1 MSRDGT
7 HIEKGA
13 GREIAVAPGFTF
25 HSTDKIE
32 VPQMRLTLRTLLAW
46 LDDTLQPTQVRQIG
60 SQVAESP
67 FAQELTERIH
77 RVTRQ
82 RRLSVPS
89 SAGPD
94 GTDPNVVASYLDN
107 DLDPEPVAEYEKQ
120 CLTSDVK
127 LAEVASVHQ
136 ILSLLGQKVRVPA
149 EAKSRMYQLVKGRE
163 TVRERSPAARR
174 PQSPEPVTRP
184 IQAWVDPDP
193 IRRSWVERFGLVA
206 AGLGLIMLSI
216 FTASWS
222 VRVPPSE
229 PIIIPAGNNE
239 AAPAELVVSA
249 PADDGLHA
257 SVPAA
262 PQDVDRAPA
271 DPAHA
276 PGMEKSASA
285 GVGDLAHA
293 SKSKEAVEP
302 KVSKTAD
309 STSGAAGPAS
319 LKVPAG
325 SSGLA
330 ATDGGVLLRYNV
342 DQREWERLTGTTPV
356 SRSDRLL
363 CLSPFRATVT
373 LGNIPLVLVGET
385 EIRILSPSSDK
396 IPGIELIQGRLLVR
410 NAPAGSLK
418 MGFADRSVNV
428 ELAASSSVVMER
440 TERREYGRAV
450 SQAPPLSIY
459 CTQGEVALSA
469 GQKHE
474 SLTASDVVLID
485 TAGAVKRTG
494 SDTPPSW
501 TTETE
506 PSAHELQL
514 RDRFIRMFHPGRP
527 VLTEIVAASEDE
539 NADVRKLS
547 ILALKSLGDLSL
559 LMPTLSR
566 AGDAVTRKSALAAI
580 RSYMGLGPDAT
591 NRVRDQLA
599 EEFGDDTASFV
610 AKMLVGYSPNEAS
623 DPKVF
628 ERLVAALGPEQ
639 QSIGVRELAIDTL
652 KQLTGRDDLGY
663 DPDHA
668 DGKGLSAWI
677 ELQRQGKLRYSAA
690 RGKAN

>member
-1 MSRDGT
+1 MGGRLRDHGC
-7 HIEKGA
+7 A
-13 GREIAVAPGFTF
+13 ALTF
-25 HSTDKIE
+25 HSTNTPE
-32 VPQMRLTLRTLLAW
+32 VSPMRLTLRTLLAW
-46 LDDTLQPTQVRQIG
+46 LDDTLQPTQVREIG

-82 RRLSVPS
+82 RRLSVPNS
-89 SAGPD
+89 SGPD

-163 TVRERSPAARR
+163 TVRERSPSNRK

-184 IQAWVDPDP
+184 IQPWVDPDP
-193 IRRSWVERFGLVA
+193 IRRSWIERFGLVA

-222 VRVPPSE
+222 LRVPPSE
-229 PIIIPAGNNE
+229 PLIITPGSKGE
-239 AAPAELVVSA
+239 AVAEVVVSA
-249 PADDGLHA
+249 TGKDELHA
-257 SVPAA
+257 SMPAA
-262 PQDVDRAPA
+262 PEEVDGAPA
-271 DPAHA
+271 DPARA
-276 PGMEKSASA
+276 IGTEKSASA
-285 GVGDLAHA
+285 GVGVGDVAHA
-293 SKSKEAVEP
+293 PKSKEAVEA
-302 KVSKTAD
+302 KASKTGD
-309 STSGAAGPAS
+309 SASGASGPAS
-319 LKVPAG
+319 VKLPAG

-342 DQREWERLTGTTPV
+342 DQREWERLTGTAPV

-373 LGNIPLVLVGET
+373 LGTFALVMVGET
-385 EIRILSPSSDK
+385 EIRILSHSSDK
-396 IPGIELIQGRLLVR
+396 IPAVELIQGRLLVR
-410 NAPAGSLK
+410 NPPAGTLK
-418 MGFADRSVNV
+418 VGFSDRSVT
-428 ELAASSSVVMER
+428 EEFAPSSSVVMER
-440 TERREYGRAV
+440 TGRREYGRTI
-450 SQAPPLSIY
+450 SQAPPLFIY
-459 CTQGEVALSA
+459 CTQGEVALTV
-469 GQKHE
+469 GQKQE
-474 SLTASDVVLID
+474 SLTASDVVVID
-485 TAGAVKRTG
+485 TAGTLKRTG
-494 SDTPPSW
+494 IDTPPAW
-501 TTETE
+501 TTETG
-506 PSAHELQL
+506 PSPHEIQL

-539 NADVRKLS
+539 NSDVRELS

-566 AGDAVTRKSALAAI
+566 AGDAVTRKGALAAI
-580 RSYMGLGPDAT
+580 RSYMGLGPDAA

-599 EEFGDDTASFV
+599 EEFGDDTAAFV
-610 AKMLVGYSPNEAS
+610 AKMLVGYTPDEAS

-639 QSIGVRELAIDTL
+639 QSLGVRELALDSL
-652 KQLTGRDDLGY
+652 KQLTGRDDLSY
-663 DPDHA
+663 DPDHP
-668 DGKGLSAWI
+668 DGKGLSTWK
-677 ELQRQGKLRYSAA
+677 ELQRQGKLRYSAS
-690 RGKAN
+690 RGKAK

>member
-1 MSRDGT
+1 
-7 HIEKGA
+7 
-13 GREIAVAPGFTF
+13 
-25 HSTDKIE
+25 
-32 VPQMRLTLRTLLAW
+32 MRLTLRTLLAW
-46 LDDTLQPTQVRQIG
+46 LDDTLQPTQVREIG

-107 DLDPEPVAEYEKQ
+107 DLDPEPVAEYEKH

-149 EAKSRMYQLVKGRE
+149 EAKLRMYQLVKGRE
-163 TVRERSPAARR
+163 TVRERAPAARR
-174 PQSPEPVTRP
+174 PQSPEPLTRP
-184 IQAWVDPDP
+184 IQPWVDPDP
-193 IRRSWVERFGLVA
+193 IRRSWIERFGLVA

-222 VRVPPSE
+222 VRVPPPE
-229 PIIIPAGNNE
+229 PIILPVGNQQ
-239 AAPAELVVSA
+239 AAPAGDTVAA
-249 PADDGLHA
+249 PAKEELHA
-257 SVPAA
+257 SVPAD
-262 PQDVDRAPA
+262 PEDVDRAPTEV
-271 DPAHA
+271 AHA
-276 PGMEKSASA
+276 SNKEKSAS
-285 GVGDLAHA
+285 GDVGDLAHA
-293 SKSKEAVEP
+293 PKSKEAVEP

-309 STSGAAGPAS
+309 STSGAVGPAPVK
-319 LKVPAG
+319 LPAG

-330 ATDGGVLLRYNV
+330 STDGGILLRYNG

-363 CLSPFRATVT
+363 CLAPFRATVT
-373 LGNIPLVLVGET
+373 LRNFPLVMVGET
-385 EIRILSPSSDK
+385 EIRILSQSSDQ
-396 IPGIELIQGRLLVR
+396 IPAIELIQGRLLVR
-410 NAPAGSLK
+410 NPPAGSLK
-418 MGFADRSVNV
+418 VGFSDRSVTA

-440 TERREYGRAV
+440 TERREYGRTI
-450 SQAPPLSIY
+450 SQAPPLSVY
-459 CTQGEVALSA
+459 CTQGEVTMSA
-469 GQKHE
+469 GQKQE
-474 SLTASDVVLID
+474 SMTASDVVVID
-485 TAGAVKRTG
+485 AAGAIKRTG
-494 SDTPPSW
+494 IDTPPSW

-506 PSAHELQL
+506 PPPHELQL

-527 VLTEIVAASEDE
+527 VLTEIVAASEDD
-539 NADVRKLS
+539 NADVRQLS
-547 ILALKSLGDLSL
+547 IAALKSLGDLSL

-566 AGDAVTRKSALAAI
+566 AGDPVTRKSALAAI
-580 RSYMGLGPDAT
+580 RSYMGFGPDAA
-591 NRVRDQLA
+591 NRVREQLA

-610 AKMLVGYSPNEAS
+610 AKMLVGYTPDEAS
-623 DPKVF
+623 DPKIY

-639 QSIGVRELAIDTL
+639 QSIGLRELAIDTL

-668 DGKGLSAWI
+668 DGKGLTAWK
-677 ELQRQGKLRYSAA
+677 ELQRQGKLRYAA
-690 RGKAN
+690 TRAKAK